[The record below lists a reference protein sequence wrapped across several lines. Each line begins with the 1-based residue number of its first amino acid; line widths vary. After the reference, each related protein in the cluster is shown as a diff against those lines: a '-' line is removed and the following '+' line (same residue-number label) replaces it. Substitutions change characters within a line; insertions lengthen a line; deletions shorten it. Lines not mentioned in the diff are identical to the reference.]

1 MSKAFQLPDTTG
13 ARALIVMIEVDSDW
27 EQSISLSIDG
37 RDFGRYTGSGECMMQ
52 QLQLEPGR
60 ERDCQLICNHQA
72 PGQAWTE
79 NEYIDPVI
87 KHVRDAHSIE
97 IRSYDQSTSK
107 QNGASASVCF
117 TWWW

>member
-37 RDFGRYTGSGECMMQ
+37 RDYGRYTGSGECMLR

-72 PGQAWTE
+72 PGQSWTE
-79 NEYIDPVI
+79 NEYIDPIIAVDIAGGDGNGALVI
-87 KHVRDAHSIE
+87 FLTPGIE
-97 IRSYDQSTSK
+97 IPIIQ
-107 QNGASASVCF
+107 
-117 TWWW
+117 